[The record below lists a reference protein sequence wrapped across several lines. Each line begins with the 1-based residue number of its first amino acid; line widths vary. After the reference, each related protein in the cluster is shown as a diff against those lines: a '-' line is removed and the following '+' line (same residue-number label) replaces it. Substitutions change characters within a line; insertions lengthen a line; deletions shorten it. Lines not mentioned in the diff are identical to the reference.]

1 MDTTHTTRKRNRG
14 NNNYSTDGDNKKVV
28 KKSKALSQLTQS
40 ADEELGGESSTT
52 TATTTTTNQGFT
64 LVSKSIEQME
74 NVDNNDEVNA
84 DENIPSQKQCRST
97 APTTG
102 ISSSE
107 VIDFNMSTVF
117 DDDNSEYNA
126 DLIDFNLK
134 DSNSI

>member
-1 MDTTHTTRKRNRG
+1 MVSVLR
-14 NNNYSTDGDNKKVV
+14 
-28 KKSKALSQLTQS
+28 SKALSQLTQS

-84 DENIPSQKQCRST
+84 EENIPR
-97 APTTG
+97 PLTG
-102 ISSSE
+102 
-107 VIDFNMSTVF
+107 IDFNMSTVF

-126 DLIDFNLK
+126 DLIDFNFNMFNQGL
-134 DSNSI
+134 